1 MSKKFG
7 KTKIWYANTKID
19 PEDTKADITK
29 RLKIHGITSD
39 HIQWTGDILKFI
51 MAYEVNGVQKALCF
65 EIRPPHIVA
74 NKRTWNTEKARYEK
88 IDVPLT
94 AQAMRLM
101 FWYID
106 SKLKAIEWGLVDI
119 KEELMQ
125 NIIIPGTDT
134 RIGDVIMKRIE
145 EDTLAKLPAPD
156 TEKPEDRR
164 VIEAEYSTSPV
175 PKQEE
180 K

>member
-7 KTKIWYANTKID
+7 KTKVWYANTKID
-19 PEDTKADITK
+19 PDDTKADITK
-29 RLKIHGITSD
+29 RLKAHGVTSE
-39 HIQWTGDILKFI
+39 HIQWTGDVLKFI
-51 MAYEVNGVQKALCF
+51 MPYEVNGVQKGIGF
-65 EIRPPHIVA
+65 EIRPPHIFA

-101 FWYID
+101 LWYID
-106 SKLKAIEWGLVDI
+106 TKLKAIEWGLVDI

-134 RIGDVIMKRIE
+134 LVGDVIMKRIK
-145 EDTLAKLPAPD
+145 EDTLAKLPAPEAD
-156 TEKPEDRR
+156 PSEDRR
-164 VIEAEYSTSPV
+164 TVEAGYQMKETS
-175 PKQEE
+175 Q
-180 K
+180 